1 MEPGADIHGEGARLS
16 GKAHL
21 GGVVTGPRPGR
32 MRDRRGRGAR
42 GPMALPG
49 PLSPR
54 SVPTHRTP
62 REQFDALVQ
71 DVLAALEPHFA
82 AEPDPV
88 DVVVEEAPL
97 LPPEW
102 TDEVPTSTASIG
114 EDGARIVLYRL
125 PISQRSAGTPGGGAG
140 PWAARSSRALEA
152 GVWQVLLD
160 RLAEIWQLSPDDLD
174 PR

>member
-1 MEPGADIHGEGARLS
+1 MSADMHGAGASLS
-16 GKAHL
+16 GMAHL
-21 GGVVTGPRPGR
+21 GGVVSGPRPGR

-54 SVPTHRTP
+54 SVPSHRTP
-62 REQFDALVQ
+62 REQFDYLVEG
-71 DVLAALEPHFA
+71 VLVALEKHFA

-102 TDEVPTSTASIG
+102 SDEVPTSAAVVSEVG
-114 EDGARIVLYRL
+114 SRIVLYRL
-125 PISQRSAGTPGGGAG
+125 PISQRSPDAVH
-140 PWAARSSRALEA
+140 LEA
-152 GVWQVLLD
+152 AVWQVLLD
-160 RLAEIWQLSPDDLD
+160 RLAEVWQLSPDDLD

>member
-1 MEPGADIHGEGARLS
+1 MEPGEDMHGAGANLRR
-16 GKAHL
+16 GMAHF
-21 GGVVTGPRPGR
+21 GGLVTGPRPGR

-54 SVPTHRTP
+54 SVPSHRTP
-62 REQFDALVQ
+62 RQQFDALVEG
-71 DVLAALEPHFA
+71 VLGALERHFA
-82 AEPDPV
+82 AEPDHV

-102 TDEVPTSTASIG
+102 DDDVPTSTASIG
-114 EDGARIVLYRL
+114 AGGSRIVLYRL
-125 PISQRSAGTPGGGAG
+125 PIAQR
-140 PWAARSSRALEA
+140 AADGSRHALEA
-152 GVWQVLLD
+152 AVWQVLLD
-160 RLAEIWQLSPDDLD
+160 RLAEIWHVSPEDLD

>member
-1 MEPGADIHGEGARLS
+1 MS
-16 GKAHL
+16 GDAGHRSSAGKTYL
-21 GGVVTGPRPGR
+21 GGMVTGPRPGR

-49 PLSPR
+49 PLSPQ
-54 SVPTHRTP
+54 SVPSHRTP
-62 REQFDALVQ
+62 RERF
-71 DVLAALEPHFA
+71 DVLVEDVLTALAKHFA

-102 TDEVPTSTASIG
+102 DDDVPTSTTVMSSG
-114 EDGARIVLYRL
+114 RSRIVLYRL
-125 PISQRSAGTPGGGAG
+125 PISQRC
-140 PWAARSSRALEA
+140 SSDAQLEDA
-152 GVWQVLLD
+152 VWRVVLD
-160 RLAEIWQLSPDDLD
+160 RLAEVWHVSPDDLD